1 MRQQPSEMFITAIVD
16 GYLAER
22 ERHEQ
27 VTPSAIWDHICM
39 RCIGMPDGFRRMFE
53 WDTRKSSQNRI
64 RTIMEVIEAGMVPGL
79 SLKRNVKGMR
89 VVTREP

>member
-1 MRQQPSEMFITAIVD
+1 MRQQPSDMFVTAIVD

-39 RCIGMPDGFRRMFE
+39 RCMRMPNGFLRMFS
-53 WDTRKSSQNRI
+53 WDTRKASQNRI

-79 SLKRNVKGMR
+79 SLMRTPKGKAI
-89 VVTREP
+89 VVREP